1 MMRPG
6 AMPPEVKDLER
17 KHRLWGRGANK
28 KTGLQGEEAMGHSN
42 FRPLPLLARLAI
54 GALTLLTLA
63 PAAALAAEE
72 ETHVFNATLSLT
84 GNCSTS
90 TADPVADPGLCP
102 MPPGVAGV
110 DHPSAAFASPKGI
123 AVDPYGDRY
132 VSSFGPEFAK
142 PNQGRIDVFAPD
154 GTFVTEIADH
164 SGPQA
169 IAVDGKGNLYVIEYS
184 DEAEGVNPET
194 RLVRF
199 KPTVYKPEAGDIE
212 YGAPPIV
219 VDQPKLGGFPPVG
232 PGVAIYH
239 NTSLAIDPLT
249 EGLLVGGGAHFYEFS
264 SAADD
269 NAVFAERGDAG
280 EVGERGSGTSFAV
293 DGAQMKIYAEAHPA
307 GTEENL
313 ILIYDLETF
322 KLLGTIDG
330 STTPAGKFL
339 SQQSEMA
346 VAVEES
352 TGHVFVGDFGAAKK
366 VYELEADG
374 GYVSTIAH
382 SFQFLG
388 FRQIV
393 VDNSPKSPTYRYLF
407 VESGEAVPGH
417 SYAFEPI
424 ASLSTPPVVESV
436 AAGGV
441 TEDEASLEAKIDP
454 KGSET
459 SYRFEYTTQLRFEEE
474 GFAGAVT
481 AGEGTLGP
489 GSEGVLVSAP
499 VAGLSPG
506 TAYRMR
512 VTANSEG
519 GEDEAQRTFSTYAR
533 GDASVECENQALR
546 IGASAAL
553 PDCRAYEL
561 VTPANTGGLAPISLN
576 FEGDLFTTSQASA
589 DGNALSF
596 QIQGGTIPGL
606 DGTGSVRGD
615 AYLVTRHPEGWSTV
629 VTDADG
635 TEATVV
641 LPGSH
646 SPDQGFAIWA
656 AQGEGTKVIGGK
668 STVYLRYPDGHSEL
682 LGRGSL
688 GTDPNVV
695 GDMVAEDGRHV
706 IFSSSLELEPEA
718 PPQGTKALYDRTI
731 DPIGGAEE
739 THVISLLPHGETPQA
754 GQGATYYGA
763 SLDGRGVAF
772 SIGSTLYFHA
782 ADGEIYE
789 IGELPSSGDT
799 VQEVFEKVTFEGV
812 AEGGER
818 LFYLQAGDLYAFD
831 ATTEDR
837 TAFAESGDATVV
849 NVSADGSAAYFVS
862 PSVLTEE
869 EESPNGQVATKG
881 AENLYLSREGTIS
894 FLGTLTKRDVL
905 GKPGNI
911 VVDGLGLW
919 TDAVNSQGAF
929 GIDPSRTTANGA
941 ILLFESRAKLTAY
954 DPEGH
959 AEVYRYDAEAPGLRC
974 LSCVPTGVP
983 AGGEASLQSVKQTED
998 APEPLEQYSP
1008 VDNLAPNGQRA
1019 LFQSTEALVLA
1030 DTDGVQDVYEWEE
1043 EGVGS
1048 CRTEGGCVYLI
1059 SSGTSGRPPSG
1070 EPNYLYAA
1078 NEDGRDVFV
1087 YTGDLLLPA
1096 EDPDETP
1103 SIYDARVG
1111 GGFPPPRG
1119 TAGECLGEACQP
1131 AAQAPGDPVQSL
1143 KGAGNVTSEAPRA
1156 RCPKGKRAVRRDGKV
1171 RCQQRRHAKHK
1182 KHRHR
1187 RAGAKRGARR

>member
-1 MMRPG
+1 MRDHRKRSTARAALAG
-6 AMPPEVKDLER
+6 ACL
-17 KHRLWGRGANK
+17 A
-28 KTGLQGEEAMGHSN
+28 T
-42 FRPLPLLARLAI
+42 LLLCLY
-54 GALTLLTLA
+54 ALT

-90 TADPVADPGLCP
+90 TADPAADPGLCP

-110 DHPSAAFASPKGI
+110 DHPNAAFASPKGI

-142 PNQGRIDVFAPD
+142 PNQGRIDVFGPD
-154 GTFVTEIADH
+154 GTFITEIADH
-164 SGPQA
+164 SGPKA
-169 IAVDGKGNLYVIEYS
+169 IAVDAKGNLYVIEYS
-184 DEAEGVNPET
+184 DESEGANPES

-199 KPTVYKPEAGDIE
+199 KPTVYEPEAGDIE
-212 YGAPPIV
+212 YGTPPVV

-232 PGVAIYH
+232 PGVHIYH
-239 NTSLAIDPLT
+239 NASLAIDPLT
-249 EGLLVGGGAHFYEFS
+249 EGLLVGGGVHFYLFS

-269 NAVFAERGDAG
+269 NAGFAEKGNTAELGAG
-280 EVGERGSGTSFAV
+280 TTLAV
-293 DGAQMKIYAEAHPA
+293 DGAHKRIYAEAHPE
-307 GTEENL
+307 GTGENL
-313 ILIYDLETF
+313 VKVYDLETF
-322 KLLGTIDG
+322 KLLETIDG

-339 SQQSEMA
+339 GAQSEMA
-346 VAVEES
+346 VAAEEA
-352 TGHVFVGDFGAAKK
+352 TGHVFVGDLGAAKK

-382 SFQFLG
+382 SFQYLG
-388 FRQIV
+388 WRQIV

-424 ASLSTPPVVESV
+424 SSLSTPPVVESV
-436 AAGGV
+436 SADGV

-454 KGSET
+454 EGAET
-459 SYRFEYTTQLRFEEE
+459 SYRIEYTTQLRFEEE

-481 AGEGTLGP
+481 AGEGTLGA

-512 VTANSEG
+512 VLANSEG
-519 GEDEAQRTFSTYAR
+519 GEDEAQSTFSTYAR
-533 GDASVECENQALR
+533 GDASVDCENQAFR
-546 IGASAAL
+546 TGASAAL

-561 VTPANTGGLAPISLN
+561 VTPANTGGLAPISLG
-576 FEGDLFTTSQASA
+576 FEADLFTTQQASA

-635 TEATVV
+635 TEASTV

-646 SPDQGFAIWA
+646 SPDQGFAVWEA
-656 AQGEGTKVIGGK
+656 EGKGSKVIDGQ
-668 STVYLRYPDGHSEL
+668 STAYLRYPDGHSEL

-688 GTDPNVV
+688 GTDPEAV
-695 GDMVAEDGRHV
+695 GDLIAKDGRHV
-706 IFSSSLELEPEA
+706 IFNTTSFSHVPLKLEPEA
-718 PPQGTKALYDRTI
+718 PPQGTQAIYDRTI
-731 DPIGGAEE
+731 DPLSGAEE

-754 GQGATYYGA
+754 GESATYYGA

-772 SIGSTLYFHA
+772 SIGSTLYLHA
-782 ADGEIYE
+782 ADGETYE
-789 IGELPSSGDT
+789 IGQLPSSGDT
-799 VQEVFEKVTFEGV
+799 AQQIFEKVTFEGV

-818 LFYLQAGDLYAFD
+818 LLYLQDGDLYSFD
-831 ATTEDR
+831 AATEAR
-837 TAFAESGDATVV
+837 TAFTESGDVTVV
-849 NVSADGSAAYFVS
+849 NVSPDGGAAYFVS
-862 PSVLTEE
+862 PSAIAAAGQN
-869 EESPNGQVATKG
+869 PNHAEPTPG

-919 TDAVNSQGAF
+919 ADAVGLRGAF
-929 GIDPSRTTANGA
+929 AIDPSRATANGA

-983 AGGEASLQSVKQTED
+983 ASGEASLQSVKQVED
-998 APEPLEQYSP
+998 APEPLERYSP
-1008 VDNLAPNGQRA
+1008 VDNLAPDGQRA
-1019 LFQSTEALVLA
+1019 IFQSTEALVLA

-1048 CRTEGGCVYLI
+1048 CRSEGGCVYLI
-1059 SSGTSGRPPSG
+1059 SSGTSGRPTSG

-1078 NEDGRDVFV
+1078 SEDGRDVFL

-1103 SIYDARVG
+1103 SIYDARVE

-1119 TAGECLGEACQP
+1119 SAGECLGEACQP

-1143 KGAGNVTSEAPRA
+1143 KGAGNVASEAPRA

-1171 RCQQRRHAKHK
+1171 RCQRRHAKHK